1 MHTQPGQANVTE
13 LAKRRKSGLGRKDS
27 QGQEAVIKLDQ
38 VKDKVDYLVGLYK
51 TATSASADLNDGIKA
66 IAEKSGLLASV
77 VRKYVVAKAGDKFE
91 EKARE
96 VEQLSLLFDVTEPA
110 KVEADADP
118 KVDPEQAAQA
128 LFCATQTH

>member
-51 TATSASADLNDGIKA
+51 TATSASSDLNDGIKA

-96 VEQLSLLFDVTEPA
+96 VEQLSLLFDVAEPA
-110 KVEADADP
+110 KVEPDADT
-118 KVDPEQAAQA
+118 KGEPEQDAQA

>member
-13 LAKRRKSGLGRKDS
+13 LANRRKSGLGRKDS

-38 VKDKVDYLVGLYK
+38 VKDKIDYLVGLYK
-51 TATSASADLNDGIKA
+51 TSSDASASLNDGIKA

-96 VEQLSLLFDVTEPA
+96 VEQLSLLFDVAEPA
-110 KVEADADP
+110 KVEPDADQKGEP
-118 KVDPEQAAQA
+118 QQDAQA